1 MYFNTTFL
9 IIYRYDPTDDTWTE
23 LPPMNIARVLAGS
36 VVYKDKIYV
45 IGNCLLNMLYKF
57 NIIEKIKEI
66 NLCVWYFV

>member
-45 IGNCLLNMLYKF
+45 IGNCF
-57 NIIEKIKEI
+57 T
-66 NLCVWYFV
+66 V